1 MMFEVYAPRS
11 KKETKQKEGPEIKIS
26 KQSIVL
32 NKKARNLLQAES
44 LELAYDKSGKTIR
57 IRKAD
62 EGGLNMKKTKVFAKG
77 FLEHFNIKEKG
88 KYKAEF
94 KEDENAF
101 LVKLK

>member
-1 MMFEVYAPRS
+1 MFEVYAPRS
-11 KKETKQKEGPEIKIS
+11 KKEDKQKDGPEIKIS

-32 NKKARNLLQAES
+32 NKKARSLLPAES
-44 LELAYDKSGKTIR
+44 LELSYDKSSKTIR

-77 FLEHFNIKEKG
+77 FLEHFDIQDKG
-88 KYKAEF
+88 KYKAEY

-101 LVKLK
+101 FVKLK

>member
-1 MMFEVYAPRS
+1 MFEVYAPRS
-11 KKETKQKEGPEIKIS
+11 KKEAKDKECPEIKIS

-32 NKKARNLLQAES
+32 NKKARILLQAES
-44 LELAYDKSGKTIR
+44 LELAYDKTGKIVR

-62 EGGLNMKKTKVFAKG
+62 EGGLNLKKTKVFAKG

-94 KEDENAF
+94 KEDERTF
-101 LVKLK
+101 YVKLK

>member
-1 MMFEVYAPRS
+1 MYEVYVPRS
-11 KKETKQKEGPEIKIS
+11 KKDSKQKDGPEIRIS

-32 NKKARNLLQAES
+32 NKKARNLLQTER

-57 IRKAD
+57 IKKAD

-77 FLEHFNIKEKG
+77 FLEHFNIKERG
-88 KYKAEF
+88 KYKAEY
-94 KEDENAF
+94 KEDEGAF

>member
-1 MMFEVYAPRS
+1 MFEVYAPRS
-11 KKETKQKEGPEIKIS
+11 KREAREKEGPEIKIS

-32 NKKARNLLQAES
+32 NKKARILLQAES
-44 LELAYDKSGKTIR
+44 LELAYDKGGKIIR

-88 KYKAEF
+88 KYRAEF
-94 KEDENAF
+94 KEDENTF
-101 LVKLK
+101 FVKLK